1 MSSSESNSS
10 ASSKGL
16 LTMFALFL
24 LGLLLWFATR
34 ETNCAAPKEAAAPAE
49 PAAKAAEVSAIS
61 TTGALLGE
69 FYKFK
74 LPDGVEINI
83 PRLGIENRLIGF
95 IEDTSRPAD
104 KTTWFDF
111 DRLTFDTGKATLQP
125 SSQEQLQNVAA
136 ILTAFPQVKVKVGG
150 YTDNVGN
157 KAANQKLSGERA
169 TNVMNELV
177 KLGIAPDRMK
187 AEGYGEQYPV
197 GDNATEEGRAKNR
210 RISLRVMEK

>member
-1 MSSSESNSS
+1 MSSAETSGS
-10 ASSKGL
+10 ASTKGL
-16 LTMFALFL
+16 LTMFGLFL

-34 ETNCAAPKEAAAPAE
+34 ETNCTAPKEAAGPPERAT
-49 PAAKAAEVSAIS
+49 KAAAVTAVSS
-61 TTGALLGE
+61 TGALLGE
-69 FYKFK
+69 FFKYK
-74 LPDGVEINI
+74 LPNETEINI

-136 ILTAFPQVKVKVGG
+136 ILKAFPQVKVKVGG

-197 GDNATEEGRAKNR
+197 GSNDTEEGRAKNR